1 VPYER
6 WLNMGFRRADGPH
19 AAEETAT
26 TDLLYVTP
34 EYFQTLRI
42 PLLRGRG
49 FTAADREGSAPVV
62 IVTQAFVHKYLR
74 DQEPLGSHL
83 ALNDRK
89 REIVGIVGDVARAS
103 GWGGAGPLASLP
115 AAFIPVAQ
123 VPDSLLKLVHTW
135 FSPSWI
141 VRTRGPQQAIA
152 AGVESAIQT
161 VEPQLPIARFRGL
174 DEVAAG
180 SLALQRFQTTLLT
193 TLAGLA
199 LLLAA
204 VGLEGFHRKISPRGE
219 CFPAVE
225 TPDGCLYDQT
235 KRGGEGLT
243 TSCRWGACPAR
254 RGPRQ

>member
-1 VPYER
+1 LSAAWGEEVARNLRLAARRLARAPAFTLAAVPYER

-89 REIVGIVGDVARAS
+89 REIVGIVGDAARAS

-141 VRTRGPQQAIA
+141 VRTRGTPAGYRRRRRERHSDRRASA
-152 AGVESAIQT
+152 ADRPFPRSRRGRRRRWRLTTKRKDLSAYRSH
-161 VEPQLPIARFRGL
+161 LPASWRVFTARF
-174 DEVAAG
+174 
-180 SLALQRFQTTLLT
+180 
-193 TLAGLA
+193 
-199 LLLAA
+199 LLAVNA
-204 VGLEGFHRKISPRGE
+204 SQP
-219 CFPAVE
+219 
-225 TPDGCLYDQT
+225 
-235 KRGGEGLT
+235 
-243 TSCRWGACPAR
+243 
-254 RGPRQ
+254 